1 MRLWPGKMS
10 TRLTLASPSFWTKVC
25 ASWLVSPPGAKDP
38 ASYIAKAIE
47 PVLHWANLSRRPGD
61 PWLSRWRARCQ
72 CRQSTSLAILAQASV
87 NPSARLST
95 ALTSFLGS
103 HMEVSQEQL
112 HSVMPCAPSVTPH
125 GGIDHVVPPFADLHS
140 ALYCLANVRCT
151 ARRREAE
158 HGCRRC
164 GKGLSIVLTAL
175 CRSEKTA

>member
-1 MRLWPGKMS
+1 MALNRSKGEPSPKEADFGGQCAALDFEMRLWPGKMS

-95 ALTSFLGS
+95 ALTSFLGRG
-103 HMEVSQEQL
+103 L
-112 HSVMPCAPSVTPH
+112 R
-125 GGIDHVVPPFADLHS
+125 GYRDLH
-140 ALYCLANVRCT
+140 ALIN
-151 ARRREAE
+151 
-158 HGCRRC
+158 
-164 GKGLSIVLTAL
+164 LSSHST
-175 CRSEKTA
+175 